1 MIPKYDL
8 QILQIA
14 FKRCFGAKKLIPPP
28 KVAESP
34 RKCRCTNKQ
43 TRWWFQIFFIFFP
56 YLGKISNL
64 TNVFQLDWKPPT
76 SKQTNKPTNQPTK
89 TRINTHRRWCPFFLP
104 RCYFSAPAFVAAPQ
118 IANSEA
124 EQMSRERMAI
134 FPTKW
139 GFPKMVVPPNHRF

>member
-1 MIPKYDL
+1 MFVGCSLPQKIGRKMIPKYDL

-89 TRINTHRRWCPFFLP
+89 TRINTHRRWCPFFSQGATSLLLP
-104 RCYFSAPAFVAAPQ
+104 LWLPLKS
-118 IANSEA
+118 
-124 EQMSRERMAI
+124 
-134 FPTKW
+134 PTRRRSK
-139 GFPKMVVPPNHRF
+139 